1 MKKNI
6 IHNLVKLIIVSAC
19 FSFLYYNLDI
29 DIIKKIFNNLNYNF
43 ITPLILVF
51 ILYLV
56 TYSIFT
62 FKIYD
67 YLFKSKLELINWM
80 KIYVNGNF
88 FNSIPLFGF
97 IYKGYR
103 LNKYGISI
111 KKYFFANIFIS
122 WFAVSVFFL
131 IYSLE
136 IIFLVNPV
144 ISIFNIPVYLFLL
157 SISILTFFGP
167 KIGNFFLQKLNIN
180 IQIIKSLFVF
190 LEKNRLSKKMVKHY
204 LTYGLLLHAL
214 IFCTYF
220 FVIKLLNIP
229 ISFKIIIVIF
239 LINEIVDAI
248 PIPNNNFFLT
258 ELIGGFTA
266 TFVGVAFTE
275 FVLIKFVFR
284 IINLIIIIPIF
295 IIINTLL
302 KSEL

>member
-1 MKKNI
+1 MKKNFSYNLIKI
-6 IHNLVKLIIVSAC
+6 ITVSIC

-29 DIIKKIFNNLNYNF
+29 SLIKKTLKNLNYDF
-43 ITPLILVF
+43 IIPLISVF
-51 ILYLV
+51 VLYLIA
-56 TYSIFT
+56 YSIFI

-67 YLFKSKLELINWM
+67 HLFKSKLVLISWI
-80 KIYVNGNF
+80 KIFINGNF
-88 FNSIPLFGF
+88 LNSIPLFGF
-97 IYKGYR
+97 IYKGYK

-111 KKYFFANIFIS
+111 KEYFFANVFIS
-122 WFAVSVFFL
+122 WFAISIFFL

-136 IIFLVNPV
+136 IIFLVNPE
-144 ISIFNIPVYLFLL
+144 ISIFNIPVYLLLLLISFLV
-157 SISILTFFGP
+157 FFGP
-167 KIGNFFLQKLNIN
+167 KIGNYFLQKLNIN

-204 LTYGLLLHAL
+204 LTYGLLLHGL

-220 FVIKLLNIP
+220 FVVKLLNIP

-239 LINEIVDAI
+239 LINEIIDAI
-248 PIPNNNFFLT
+248 PIPNNNFLLT

-295 IIINTLL
+295 IIINILF

>member
-1 MKKNI
+1 MKKNFFYNLIKI
-6 IHNLVKLIIVSAC
+6 ITVSIC

-29 DIIKKIFNNLNYNF
+29 SLIKKTLKNLNYDF
-43 ITPLILVF
+43 IIPLISVF
-51 ILYLV
+51 VLYLIA
-56 TYSIFT
+56 YSIFI

-67 YLFKSKLELINWM
+67 HLFKSKLVLISWI
-80 KIYVNGNF
+80 KIFINGNF
-88 FNSIPLFGF
+88 LNSIPLFGF
-97 IYKGYR
+97 IYKGYK

-111 KKYFFANIFIS
+111 KEYFFANVFIS
-122 WFAVSVFFL
+122 WFAISIFFL

-136 IIFLVNPV
+136 IIFLVNPE
-144 ISIFNIPVYLFLL
+144 ISIFNIPVYLLLLLISFLV
-157 SISILTFFGP
+157 FFGP
-167 KIGNFFLQKLNIN
+167 KIGNYFLQKLNIN

-204 LTYGLLLHAL
+204 LTYGLLLHGL

-220 FVIKLLNIP
+220 FVVKLLNIP

-239 LINEIVDAI
+239 LINEIIDAI
-248 PIPNNNFFLT
+248 PIPNNNFLLT

-295 IIINTLL
+295 IIINILF

>member
-1 MKKNI
+1 M
-6 IHNLVKLIIVSAC
+6 
-19 FSFLYYNLDI
+19 
-29 DIIKKIFNNLNYNF
+29 
-43 ITPLILVF
+43 
-51 ILYLV
+51 LYLIA
-56 TYSIFT
+56 YSIFI

-67 YLFKSKLELINWM
+67 HLFKSNLLLISWM
-80 KIYVNGNF
+80 KIFINGNF
-88 FNSIPLFGF
+88 LNSIPLFGF
-97 IYKGYR
+97 IYKGYK

-111 KKYFFANIFIS
+111 KEYFFANVFIS
-122 WFAVSVFFL
+122 WFAISIFFL

-136 IIFLVNPV
+136 IIFLVNPE
-144 ISIFNIPVYLFLL
+144 ISIFNIPVYLLLLLISFLV
-157 SISILTFFGP
+157 FFGP
-167 KIGNFFLQKLNIN
+167 KIGNYLLQKLNIN

-204 LTYGLLLHAL
+204 LTYGLLLHGL

-220 FVIKLLNIP
+220 LVVKLLNIP

-239 LINEIVDAI
+239 LINEIIDAI
-248 PIPNNNFFLT
+248 PIPNNNFLLT

-295 IIINTLL
+295 IIINILF

>member
-1 MKKNI
+1 MKKNFFYNLIKI
-6 IHNLVKLIIVSAC
+6 ITVSIC

-29 DIIKKIFNNLNYNF
+29 SLIKKTLNNLNYDF
-43 ITPLILVF
+43 VIPLISVF
-51 ILYLV
+51 MLYLIA
-56 TYSIFT
+56 YSIFI

-67 YLFKSKLELINWM
+67 HLFKSNLLLISWM
-80 KIYVNGNF
+80 KIFINGNF
-88 FNSIPLFGF
+88 LNSIPLFGF
-97 IYKGYR
+97 IYKGYK

-111 KKYFFANIFIS
+111 KEYFFANVFIS
-122 WFAVSVFFL
+122 WFAISIFFL

-136 IIFLVNPV
+136 IIFLVNPE
-144 ISIFNIPVYLFLL
+144 ISIFNIPVYLLLLLISFLV
-157 SISILTFFGP
+157 FFGP
-167 KIGNFFLQKLNIN
+167 KIGNYLLQKLNIN

-204 LTYGLLLHAL
+204 LTYGLLLHGL

-220 FVIKLLNIP
+220 LVVKLLNIP

-239 LINEIVDAI
+239 LINEIIDAI
-248 PIPNNNFFLT
+248 PIPNNNFLLT

-295 IIINTLL
+295 IIINILF

>member
-1 MKKNI
+1 M
-6 IHNLVKLIIVSAC
+6 VCS
-19 FSFLYYNLDI
+19 FS
-29 DIIKKIFNNLNYNF
+29 
-43 ITPLILVF
+43 
-51 ILYLV
+51 
-56 TYSIFT
+56 
-62 FKIYD
+62 
-67 YLFKSKLELINWM
+67 
-80 KIYVNGNF
+80 
-88 FNSIPLFGF
+88 
-97 IYKGYR
+97 
-103 LNKYGISI
+103 
-111 KKYFFANIFIS
+111 
-122 WFAVSVFFL
+122 FFL